1 MLILVPN
8 LQISTF
14 RHTFFFRVLSFPS
27 FRLLFSRF
35 FLLLGIYLASFWW
48 EKFFETSVKS
58 RDLEIIFE
66 RSTVRKLHKIFNG
79 SF

>member
-1 MLILVPN
+1 MLTFVPN

-27 FRLLFSRF
+27 FAFLFLF

-48 EKFFETSVKS
+48 EKFLETSVKS
-58 RDLEIIFE
+58 RDREIIFE
-66 RSTVRKLHKIFNG
+66 RSTFRKLHKLFNG
-79 SF
+79 PF